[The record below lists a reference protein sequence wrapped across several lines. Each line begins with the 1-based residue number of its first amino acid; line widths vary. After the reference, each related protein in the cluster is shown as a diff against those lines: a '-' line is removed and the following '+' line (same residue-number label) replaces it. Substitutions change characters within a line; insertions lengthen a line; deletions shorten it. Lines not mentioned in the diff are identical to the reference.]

1 MENKDYDA
9 MRADLMRMTMRQ
21 LRETA
26 KREGICLGYAGS
38 RKASAVDEIVGQRR
52 YRELHREVDA
62 RCD

>member
-1 MENKDYDA
+1 MENKDYGA
-9 MRADLMRMTMRQ
+9 MRAELMRMTMRE

-26 KREGICLGYAGS
+26 KREGVCLGYAGS

-52 YRELHREVDA
+52 HRDRAEVDA